1 MSERLV
7 LAPGSIEPDTVPC
20 VQLYRPVSTRNTPE
34 SADLNLAFSV
44 QFPGLWSTELK
55 VRLPVGERR
64 LWAES
69 RDRNGSIAP
78 FRPTVAN
85 GSFPARNGQPVGPH
99 QR

>member
-7 LAPGSIEPDTVPC
+7 RAPGSIEPDTVPC
-20 VQLYRPVSTRNTPE
+20 VQLYRHQFQRGTQPE

-64 LWAES
+64 LCAES
-69 RDRNGSIAP
+69 RDCNGS
-78 FRPTVAN
+78 
-85 GSFPARNGQPVGPH
+85 
-99 QR
+99 